1 MPFSLGQTADSNQ
14 IECPRCGEIFHFDVS
29 RCPNCGLN
37 LYEPNS
43 DFEPFE
49 QPDKSSSRKNK
60 TSIFSKLKLRW
71 RQLTGQNYTAEE
83 VFGASL
89 DQAFLFN
96 DLLQRVG
103 GDHQTANRLVNYE
116 EKQNPKFTRRQCIQA
131 AIDRLEH
138 DQRTNKKIN

>member
-1 MPFSLGQTADSNQ
+1 MPFSLGQTADTNE
-14 IECPRCGEIFHFDVS
+14 IECPRCGEIFHFEYS

-43 DFEPFE
+43 EFEPFE
-49 QPDKSSSRKNK
+49 K
-60 TSIFSKLKLRW
+60 TEPNSIPSNKLRFFSRLKNYW
-71 RQLTGQNYTAEE
+71 KQVTGQKFTAEE

-103 GDHQTANRLVNYE
+103 GDHQTANRLIQYE
-116 EKQNPKFTRRQCIQA
+116 YSQKPKATRRQCIQS
-131 AIDRLEH
+131 AIDSLAK
-138 DQRTNKKIN
+138 DQRSNKQNS

>member
-1 MPFSLGQTADSNQ
+1 MPFSLGETADMNE
-14 IECPRCGEIFHFDVS
+14 IECPRCGEIFHFDYS

-43 DFEPFE
+43 EFEPLEKIESNFLS
-49 QPDKSSSRKNK
+49 PKKLSFFSRLKNY
-60 TSIFSKLKLRW
+60 LK
-71 RQLTGQNYTAEE
+71 QITGQKYTAEE

-103 GDHQTANRLVNYE
+103 GDRQTVNRLIQYE
-116 EKQNPKFTRRQCIQA
+116 YSLKPKATRRQCIQS
-131 AIDRLEH
+131 AIERLEQ
-138 DQRTNKKIN
+138 DQRSNK